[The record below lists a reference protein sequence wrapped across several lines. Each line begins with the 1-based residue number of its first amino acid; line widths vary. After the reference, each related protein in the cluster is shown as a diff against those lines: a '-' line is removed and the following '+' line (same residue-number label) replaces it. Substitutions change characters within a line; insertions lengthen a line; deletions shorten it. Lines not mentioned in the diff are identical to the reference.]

1 MVKVVGEPCS
11 PLPLLSPIQEKQ
23 GMVSPTEEEGS
34 KGMVQYLPQSAELL
48 VAALQR
54 SENISRIEAPDDDIL
69 ILMKIGRVLRYE
81 DGDITISSSPTPNM
95 TLTTKEMDINERMA
109 DMLLES
115 IISMDDNE
123 MQSLTT
129 KEMDINERMA
139 DVLLKSIISMDDND
153 MQSNINSFIDY
164 DHDDDDGH
172 MTHNSIANLQRDLE
186 NAVHCFNEYD
196 DDDGTAIEDDSR
208 LLHRLKHIMG
218 QKTLKAYSSYGAI
231 YTVATI
237 INIIGTS
244 LGIGYAFNSAVARFC
259 ARIVVVSIMM
269 RSKRVKLG

>member
-11 PLPLLSPIQEKQ
+11 PLPLLSPIQEKLD
-23 GMVSPTEEEGS
+23 MVSPTEEEGS
-34 KGMVQYLPQSAELL
+34 KEMVQYLPQSAELL
-48 VAALQR
+48 VSALQR
-54 SENISRIEAPDDDIL
+54 SEVQMNISRIAAPDDDIL
-69 ILMKIGRVLRYE
+69 ILDKNMEIGHVLRYE
-81 DGDITISSSPTPNM
+81 DCDITISSSPAPNM

-115 IISMDDNE
+115 IISMN
-123 MQSLTT
+123 
-129 KEMDINERMA
+129 
-139 DVLLKSIISMDDND
+139 DND

-164 DHDDDDGH
+164 DHDDDHDDDEGH

-186 NAVHCFNEYD
+186 NAVHCFNEYND
-196 DDDGTAIEDDSR
+196 NDGTAIEDESR
-208 LLHRLKHIMG
+208 LLHRLKRWWLFLSLHIITD
-218 QKTLKAYSSYGAI
+218 QKILKAYSCYTPGNYGAM
-231 YTVATI
+231 YAFATI

-244 LGIGYAFNSAVARFC
+244 LGIGYVFNSAVARFC